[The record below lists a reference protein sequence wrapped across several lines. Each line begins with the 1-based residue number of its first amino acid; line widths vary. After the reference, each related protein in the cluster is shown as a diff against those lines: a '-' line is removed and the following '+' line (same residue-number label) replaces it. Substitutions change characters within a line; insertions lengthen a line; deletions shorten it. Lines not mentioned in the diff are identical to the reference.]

1 MPYRNPELPEHSEPP
16 PSSLVYEAVDRGQSQ
31 SSAVVFFKL
40 FALPAQAGVL
50 AAVVIGPTAG
60 LLTLVGTAAFA
71 WTRRARTKMGA
82 LLRVEEGV
90 LVITSRR
97 TGAEL
102 LRLKV
107 RDVVDVRLDSKTIQ
121 RVVEGGSAI
130 PAVRFLDSRV
140 APEIENARIV
150 VVGERGEAR
159 LSEEYLA
166 HMDASEWLGKVR
178 VFLRKHGWVPRD
190 ERDEPEERDGRDEP
204 EERDEDHENS

>member
-1 MPYRNPELPEHSEPP
+1 MPYRIPDLPDRSEPP
-16 PSSLVYEAVDRGQSQ
+16 PSSLVYEAIDRGQSQ
-31 SSAVVFFKL
+31 SSSVVFFKL
-40 FALPAQAGVL
+40 FSLPVVASVA
-50 AAVVIGPTAG
+50 AAVVVGPTAG
-60 LLTLVGTAAFA
+60 LFALVGTAAFA

-82 LLRVEEGV
+82 ILRVEEGV
-90 LVITSRR
+90 LFITSRS

-102 LRLKV
+102 LRLKL
-107 RDVVDVRLDSKTIQ
+107 REVVDVRLDSKTIQ

-130 PAVRFLDSRV
+130 PAMRFLDSRV

-150 VVGERGEAR
+150 VVGERAEAR

-190 ERDEPEERDGRDEP
+190 ERDEHDADQEI
-204 EERDEDHENS
+204 S